1 MRQGHVRLDAI
12 EVTALDEADH
22 MAARGFLPAVRRLL
36 DATPSDGQR
45 LLSSATVD
53 GDGDGDGDVL
63 VRRYLRDPRVH
74 AVDEPSNSVPAMTH
88 RLVTVRAQHKRAVVH
103 ELLSGPERTLA
114 FARTKHGARTLARRL
129 SEAGIPS
136 LDLHGNLSQA
146 ARTRNLD
153 AYLHRSGCTAR
164 AGSTGTV
171 VTIATPEQR
180 SAVRNL
186 VRPAAHREGDSH
198 RRKPRDR
205 GVHHGIEP
213 ARLRA
218 AVCGAPVRVDQ
229 APPGQS
235 AVAPRTLLSLTGQR
249 TGADSDARPHGTP
262 RARAG
267 AADARALRSG
277 WCVASTV
284 HSPRQ
289 SGVDRLWPRT
299 HCGVRCARPG
309 SAGCGHG
316 PQTRRGCRRP
326 EHDATSAPGAPRPTR
341 QKKPSIGVS

>member
-1 MRQGHVRLDAI
+1 MPS
-12 EVTALDEADH
+12 TLDEPQHAPTTFAELAVPAPIVAVLDHLGCPAPFAIQAAALPDALAGHHVLAGPADWRTSCVKVTSAS
-22 MAARGFLPAVRRLL
+22 MLSRSPPSTRQTTWPPSGSCLLCAACWTRPA
-36 DATPSDGQR
+36 PSDGQR
-45 LLSSATVD
+45 LLFSATV
-53 GDGDGDGDVL
+53 DGDGDGDVL

-229 APPGQS
+229 GRPASPP
-235 AVAPRTLLSLTGQR
+235 R
-249 TGADSDARPHGTP
+249 
-262 RARAG
+262 
-267 AADARALRSG
+267 
-277 WCVASTV
+277 
-284 HSPRQ
+284 
-289 SGVDRLWPRT
+289 
-299 HCGVRCARPG
+299 
-309 SAGCGHG
+309 
-316 PQTRRGCRRP
+316 RRGRSRR
-326 EHDATSAPGAPRPTR
+326 
-341 QKKPSIGVS
+341 